1 LPTPMTFQHLHPAGR
16 FLRLAFTSLIWALS
30 ALAVSAQSAGTGS
43 ITGRIFN
50 PATKEF
56 VRDAEVRLEGT
67 SLLTTS
73 GDGGYYAFL
82 NVPAGPA
89 NLSVA
94 YTGHPKTTQAV
105 AVVAG
110 QTVVR
115 DFELTS
121 SPDTARPG
129 EGVVTLGA
137 FVVSAG
143 AEGNAKQI
151 MNQRNSMSLGT
162 SISSDVFGDVT
173 EGNVGEFLKYLP
185 GIEMETVE
193 ADTRGPRLGGMNP
206 EYAGVSVDGMKSAS
220 ADGFGVYSATTN
232 GSTGS
237 STRSFSFE
245 QVSINSIESIEI
257 SRVTPADLD
266 GDAISGTINMKMK
279 RAFDTK
285 GRRAT
290 WALSGG
296 FNSEEFTLKRTPGP
310 DDSHGRKVRPTASF
324 NYSESFLNGRLGI
337 LIGLSES
344 NLYNEQQRVQN
355 AYGAGTGA
363 SAGQQV
369 VTSVIF
375 KDGPKWTERS
385 TATMTVD
392 FKATPKL
399 ILSLNLSYNGYE
411 MFAYNRLSTL
421 TTGANQLAGSDA
433 LTIRTAT
440 GAANMNN
447 GNGNINK
454 RTMGYTI
461 IPKFE
466 YRWRSFIFDGAY
478 SASVSRNTY
487 GALRNGMAGNAQV
500 NADSGLTVVATRP
513 SAISSA
519 WQVAQTGGPDW
530 ADLSNYKNPRITDDI
545 RYVYNEVTNAAVN
558 AKWNAPFR
566 WPTFFKFGAK
576 RQERI
581 TNADNKGTLYNFS
594 YVGPGGGTA
603 GSYAAFPTPFVFA
616 PDGLGVT
623 FRSINGGGGPAYAN
637 RDAVGQLFKSN
648 PEYFTNSVT
657 ADNYYTAAFAQR
669 KRFTELIPSAYVL
682 GNTRVGPWQ
691 FQAGMRWERTNTA
704 SEEFDPLPLSQVA
717 RAGFPV
723 SAATGRATT
732 IPGLDYQYRTKPKV
746 TREGQYDN
754 FFPSVTAK
762 YRFSDALIADVGYGK
777 AINRPN
783 VLDLSGLMSIN
794 ETTQEIRA
802 ANPNLKPENSD
813 RIAASIAYYLSGNG
827 SMRATFTETK
837 IENLKTLTEF
847 TPAEYGLTDPAFTGY
862 TVITNTQGQGSRR
875 FRSMELEYRQLL
887 PFLPAALG
895 NATVFT
901 SYTRTYAN
909 ERRVGLTPH
918 VITGGVDYRL
928 KQLSLGLKT
937 RWESKAPWSNATRF
951 RPEVIKYDG
960 NVDLRLSRKLT
971 LFVQARNIFNKPY
984 VITEGNGSLAWAD
997 NYGGNW
1003 VIGMRGEF

>member
-1 LPTPMTFQHLHPAGR
+1 MKTSLFH
-16 FLRLAFTSLIWALS
+16 RLAGPISRRLLG
-30 ALAVSAQSAGTGS
+30 ALAGAFLASGLAFGAPSPDSGS
-43 ITGRIFN
+43 ITGRVYN

-56 VRDAEVRLEGT
+56 VRNAEIRVEGT
-67 SLLTTS
+67 TILTAS
-73 GDGGYYAFL
+73 EDGGYYSL
-82 NVPAGPA
+82 RGVPAGHV

-94 YTGHPKTTQAV
+94 YTGYLKTTQTV
-105 AVVAG
+105 SVQVGQVVV
-110 QTVVR
+110 Q

-121 SPDTARPG
+121 SRAAASSGAD
-129 EGVVTLGA
+129 VVKLGA
-137 FVVSAG
+137 FVVSSG
-143 AEGNAKQI
+143 AEGQAKQI

-162 SISSDVFGDVT
+162 SVSSDLFGDVT

-185 GIEMETVE
+185 GVEMETVE

-206 EYAGVSVDGMKSAS
+206 EYAGVSVDGMKAAS
-220 ADGFGVYSATTN
+220 ADGFGVYGATTN

-279 RAFDTK
+279 RAFDTR

-310 DDSHGRKVRPTASF
+310 DDSHGRKVRPTVSL

-337 LIGLSES
+337 LLGLSES

-355 AYGAGTGA
+355 AYGAGTGTA
-363 SAGQQV
+363 AGQQV

-375 KDGPKWTERS
+375 KDGPKWTERQ
-385 TATMTVD
+385 TAALTVD

-421 TTGANQLAGSDA
+421 TTGANQLAGADL
-433 LTIRTAT
+433 LTIRTAA

-461 IPKFE
+461 TPKFE
-466 YRWRSFIFDGAY
+466 YRWRSFTFDGAY

-500 NADSGLTVVATRP
+500 NALGSLTVVATRP
-513 SAISSA
+513 SINSSA
-519 WQVAQTGGPDW
+519 WQVVQTGGQDW
-530 ADLSNYKNPRITDDI
+530 TNLAAYTNPRITDDV
-545 RYVYNEVTNAAVN
+545 RYVYNEVTNATLN
-558 AKWNAPFR
+558 AKWIAPFR
-566 WPTFFKFGAK
+566 VPTFFKFGAK
-576 RQERI
+576 SQERI
-581 TNADNKGTLYNFS
+581 TNADNTGTLYNYS
-594 YVGPGGGTA
+594 YIGPGGGTN
-603 GSYAAFPTPFVFA
+603 GSYAAFPTPFVFV

-623 FRSINGGGGPAYAN
+623 FRSVNGGGGPAYAN
-637 RDAVGQLFKSN
+637 RDAIGQLVKSN
-648 PEYFTNSVT
+648 PEYFASTTN
-657 ADNYYTAAFAQR
+657 ADGYYTAAFAQR

-691 FQAGMRWERTNTA
+691 FQAGLRWEQTNTT
-704 SEEFDPLPLSQVA
+704 SDEFNPLTASQVA
-717 RAGFPV
+717 KAGFPV
-723 SAATGRATT
+723 NVATGRATT
-732 IPGLDYQYRTKPKV
+732 IPGLDYQYRSKPKV
-746 TREGQYDN
+746 KREGQYDN

-762 YRFSDALIADVGYGK
+762 YRFSEALIADVGYGK

-783 VLDLSGLMSIN
+783 VLDLTGLFSIN

-802 ANPNLKPENSD
+802 SNPELKPESSD
-813 RIAASIAYYLSGNG
+813 RLAASIAYYLAATG
-827 SMRATFTETK
+827 SLRATFTETHIK
-837 IENLKTLTEF
+837 NLKTLTEF
-847 TPAEYGLTDPAFTGY
+847 TAAEYGLTEPEFAGYSVIAF
-862 TVITNTQGQGSRR
+862 TQGQGTRR

-887 PFLPAALG
+887 DFLPSALG
-895 NATVFT
+895 NTTVFA
-901 SYTRTYAN
+901 SYTRTYAS

-918 VITGGVDYRL
+918 VITGGIDYRFKL
-928 KQLSLGLKT
+928 LSLRLNT

-951 RPEVIKYDG
+951 RPGVIKYDG
-960 NVDLRLSRKLT
+960 SVDLRLNRKLT
-971 LFVQARNIFNKPY
+971 LFVQARNIFNRAY
-984 VITEGNGSLAWAD
+984 EIYEGNGSLAWAD

>member
-1 LPTPMTFQHLHPAGR
+1 MKTHRMAPNPIR
-16 FLRLAFTSLIWALS
+16 FFTTLLFGLAWLFPSLT
-30 ALAVSAQSAGTGS
+30 LAAQGAGTGT
-43 ITGRIFN
+43 ITGRVYN

-56 VRDAEVRLEGT
+56 VRDAEIRVDGT
-67 SLLTTS
+67 GILTSSEAGGHYSLRQ
-73 GDGGYYAFL
+73 
-82 NVPAGPA
+82 VPAGQVKV
-89 NLSVA
+89 SVT
-94 YTGHPKTTQAV
+94 YTGYPKTTQTIP
-105 AVVAG
+105 VVAG
-110 QTVVR
+110 QTVER
-115 DFELTS
+115 NFELA
-121 SPDTARPG
+121 PPGDLAPAR
-129 EGVVTLGA
+129 EGVVKMSA
-137 FVVSAG
+137 FVVSSEI
-143 AEGNAKQI
+143 EGQAKQI

-173 EGNVGEFLKYLP
+173 EGNVGEFMKYLP
-185 GIEMETVE
+185 GVEMETVE
-193 ADTRGPRLGGMNP
+193 ADTRGPRLGGMDP

-220 ADGFGVYSATTN
+220 ADGFGVYGSTTN
-232 GSTGS
+232 GAAGS
-237 STRSFSFE
+237 ATRSFSFE
-245 QVSINSIESIEI
+245 QVSISSIESIEI

-285 GRRAT
+285 GRRTT

-296 FNSEEFTLKRTPGP
+296 LNSEEFTLRRTPGP
-310 DDSHGRKVRPTASF
+310 GDSYGRKVRPTASL
-324 NYSESFLNGRLGI
+324 NYSDSFMDGRLGI
-337 LIGLSES
+337 LFGLSLS

-363 SAGQQV
+363 AAGQQV

-375 KDGPKWTERS
+375 KDGPKWTERT
-385 TATMTVD
+385 TATMTID

-421 TTGANQLAGSDA
+421 TTGANQLAGSDP
-433 LTIRTAT
+433 LTIRTAA

-454 RTMGYTI
+454 RTMGYTVV
-461 IPKFE
+461 PKFE
-466 YRWRSFIFDGAY
+466 YRWRSFTFDGAY

-487 GALRNGMAGNAQV
+487 GALRNAMAGNAQV
-500 NADSGLTVVATRP
+500 NAVAGLTVVATRP
-513 SAISSA
+513 SPASSA
-519 WQVAQTGGPDW
+519 WQVVQTGGPDW
-530 ADLSNYKNPRITDDI
+530 ADLFNYKNPRVTDDI
-545 RYVYNEVTNAAVN
+545 RYVYNEITNATLN
-558 AKWNAPFR
+558 AKWIAPFR

-581 TNADNKGTLYNFS
+581 TNADNKGTLYNYS
-594 YVGPGGGTA
+594 YVGPGGGTN
-603 GSYAAFPTPFVFA
+603 GSYADFPTPFVFS
-616 PDGLGVT
+616 PDALGVT

-648 PEYFTNSVT
+648 PEYFPNNLT

-669 KRFTELIPSAYVL
+669 KRFTETIPSAYL
-682 GNTRVGPWQ
+682 LANTRVGPWQ
-691 FQAGMRWERTNTA
+691 FQAGLRWERTDTA
-704 SEEFDPLPLSQVA
+704 SEEFDPLPASQVA

-723 SAATGRATT
+723 NAGTGRATT

-794 ETTQEIRA
+794 ETTQEIRVS
-802 ANPNLKPENSD
+802 NPNLKPENSD
-813 RIAASIAYYLSGNG
+813 RLAASIAYYLPSNG
-827 SMRATFTETK
+827 SLRATFTETRIK
-837 IENLKTLTEF
+837 NLKTLTEM
-847 TPAEYGLTDPAFTGY
+847 TAEEYGLTDPAFVGY
-862 TVITNTQGQGSRR
+862 EVITNTQGQDTRR
-875 FRSMELEYRQLL
+875 FRSMELEHRQMLRI
-887 PFLPAALG
+887 LPATLG
-895 NATVFT
+895 KATVFA

-909 ERRVGLTPH
+909 ERRRGLTPH
-918 VITGGVDYRL
+918 VITGGVDYRYRL
-928 KQLSLGLKT
+928 LGIGLKT

-951 RPEVIKYDG
+951 RPEVIKFDG
-960 NVDLRLSRKLT
+960 NVDLRLGRKTT
-971 LFVQARNIFNKPY
+971 LFVQARNIFNRSY
-984 VITEGNGSLAWAD
+984 VITEGNGNLFLAD

-1003 VIGMRGEF
+1003 VLGVRGEF